1 MYSYFIR
8 HDYGD
13 VIDDETIDSL
23 LDNNRIAIH
32 FKDIA
37 SLDPKDYEKNARR
50 ALFVFRELEK
60 NGGYI
65 WAEYKQGRQ
74 IKVGKVVRGSFAVCE
89 TPNKD
94 NLEKRI
100 Y

>member
-32 FKDIA
+32 FKDTA
-37 SLDPKDYEKNARR
+37 SLDPKDYEKKR
-50 ALFVFRELEK
+50 A
-60 NGGYI
+60 
-65 WAEYKQGRQ
+65 
-74 IKVGKVVRGSFAVCE
+74 
-89 TPNKD
+89 
-94 NLEKRI
+94 
-100 Y
+100 